1 MRQHYKTKYGRS
13 EFWSLHWYKELR
25 TKAERRAIY
34 RMARRAG
41 MTRAQANVLRDI
53 SNRKASLAIKD
64 YLRKEGKLNFK
75 ANAYIDKLLP
85 VREVKDTKGILHHVE
100 EWGGVNV
107 Y

>member
-1 MRQHYKTKYGRS
+1 M
-13 EFWSLHWYKELR
+13 HWYKELR

-34 RMARRAG
+34 RMARRCG
-41 MTRAQANVLRDI
+41 MTCDQAKVLRDV

-85 VREVKDTKGILHHVE
+85 VREIKDARGILHHVE
-100 EWGGVNV
+100 EWGG
-107 Y
+107 